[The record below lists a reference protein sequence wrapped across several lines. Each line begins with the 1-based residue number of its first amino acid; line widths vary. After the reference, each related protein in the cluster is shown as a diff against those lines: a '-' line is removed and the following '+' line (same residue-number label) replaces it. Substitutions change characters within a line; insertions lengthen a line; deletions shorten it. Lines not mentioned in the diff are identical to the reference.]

1 MKLFTKIFSPLI
13 HHQANADALLLSEQ
27 LNRQDHHALI
37 FSDFLQSITLDY
49 SLISLRKLDHY
60 LHKVRVHFKLANQ
73 QPQFAQQH
81 TKLIDEMTRIVLRV
95 GAYLGETIRQQNKK
109 WIWIE
114 NKEEIYTE
122 SDVFKTT
129 VLILTD
135 HDSLT
140 SPMREVINFI
150 CAEQKPTSLY
160 QYARKVLSS

>member
-37 FSDFLQSITLDY
+37 FPDFLQSITLDY

-60 LHKVRVHFKLANQ
+60 LHKVRAYFQLANQ
-73 QPQFAQQH
+73 QTQSTQQH
-81 TKLIDEMTRIVLRV
+81 TKLIDEMTRVVLRV

-114 NKEEIYTE
+114 NKKENYTK
-122 SDVFKTT
+122 SDVFKTSI
-129 VLILTD
+129 LLLTD
-135 HDSLT
+135 HNSLT
-140 SPMREVINFI
+140 SPMQEVINFI
-150 CAEQKPTSLY
+150 CTEQKPTSLY
-160 QYARKVLSS
+160 QYAWKVLSS

>member
-1 MKLFTKIFSPLI
+1 MI
-13 HHQANADALLLSEQ
+13 
-27 LNRQDHHALI
+27 
-37 FSDFLQSITLDY
+37 
-49 SLISLRKLDHY
+49 LISLRKLDHY

-160 QYARKVLSS
+160 QYAWKVLSS

>member
-1 MKLFTKIFSPLI
+1 MKIFSPLI

-37 FSDFLQSITLDY
+37 FPDFLQSITLDY

-60 LHKVRVHFKLANQ
+60 LHKVRVHFQLANQ

-109 WIWIE
+109 
-114 NKEEIYTE
+114 
-122 SDVFKTT
+122 
-129 VLILTD
+129 
-135 HDSLT
+135 
-140 SPMREVINFI
+140 
-150 CAEQKPTSLY
+150 
-160 QYARKVLSS
+160 